1 MYSSGG
7 IFMILGVLM
16 SLGFVFG
23 LVWFVNHQIPVHLK
37 KKDWLTRYVA
47 LVLTS
52 LLGVFIVDLL
62 VSWDVKLMT
71 DEMRSDLF
79 ELIKNIVLVVFG
91 YQFASNKSTDDED
104 NKNL

>member
-1 MYSSGG
+1 
-7 IFMILGVLM
+7 
-16 SLGFVFG
+16 
-23 LVWFVNHQIPVHLK
+23 
-37 KKDWLTRYVA
+37 
-47 LVLTS
+47 
-52 LLGVFIVDLL
+52 
-62 VSWDVKLMT
+62 MT

>member
-1 MYSSGG
+1 MYSQGG
-7 IFMILGVLM
+7 VLMVLGVLV

-23 LVWFVNHQIPVHLK
+23 LVWYINHQIPIHLK

-71 DEMRSDLF
+71 DEMRGDLF

-104 NKNL
+104 NKNM

>member
-1 MYSSGG
+1 MYSQGG
-7 IFMILGVLM
+7 VLMILGVLV

-62 VSWDVKLMT
+62 VSWDVKLMS
-71 DEMRSDLF
+71 DQMRSDLF

-91 YQFASNKSTDDED
+91 YQFASNKSTDEDD
-104 NKNL
+104 NKNM